1 MFQLIY
7 YDELSSYEDLL
18 TKDRVISIHHKKIQ
32 VFVIEIFN
40 VKNSPKIVND
50 LFRSETG
57 NHYNLRLC
65 RDFNPLLRNVV
76 KWYLTILQHCQV

>member
-1 MFQLIY
+1 MFQLIH

-57 NHYNLRLC
+57 NYYNLRLC

-76 KWYLTILQHCQV
+76 KWYLTILQHCHV